1 VRAAAL
7 RQKET
12 TMRGSRKT
20 GLVGRAGWAFSLVAL
35 FLGAFTAT
43 ASAQAR
49 EFRVGSGSRMQ
60 FVSDAPL
67 ERITGVSTNVS
78 GTFNVD
84 PTNLSSARGSVQ
96 VPISSIRTGLDL
108 RDEHLHGSGWL
119 DAGRF
124 PNATLE
130 ITSVEGATALT
141 AGAVTRVT
149 IRGRFTVHGVTR
161 DVSAQAQVR
170 WIPASAELR
179 AQGITGDL
187 IRAQATF
194 TVNLPDHNVS
204 VNPLVR
210 LKVSDQIR
218 VNVTIRAVSS

>member
-1 VRAAAL
+1 MRGTWNNTTSARAMGWLAIAAAFAAVVIAP
-7 RQKET
+7 
-12 TMRGSRKT
+12 S
-20 GLVGRAGWAFSLVAL
+20 F
-35 FLGAFTAT
+35 

-49 EFRVGSGSRMQ
+49 EFRVSSGSRMQ

-78 GTFNVD
+78 GTMTIDPQNVAA
-84 PTNLSSARGSVQ
+84 SRGTVQ
-96 VPISSIRTGLDL
+96 VPITSIRTGMDL

-124 PNATLE
+124 PNASLE
-130 ITSVEGATALT
+130 ITAVEGATALT
-141 AGAVTRVT
+141 AGAVTRLT

-161 DVSAQAQVR
+161 DITAQAQVR
-170 WIPASAELR
+170 WVPASDELR
-179 AQGITGDL
+179 AQGVTGDL
-187 IRAQATF
+187 IRGQATF

-210 LKVSDQIR
+210 LKVSDTIR
-218 VNVTIRAVSS
+218 VNITIRAVSSSS

>member
-1 VRAAAL
+1 
-7 RQKET
+7 
-12 TMRGSRKT
+12 MRGSRNT
-20 GLVGRAGWAFSLVAL
+20 MLVGHARWVLSLVAM
-35 FLGAFTAT
+35 FLGL
-43 ASAQAR
+43 ASASAAGAQAR
-49 EFRVGSGSRMQ
+49 EFQIGSGSRIQ

-67 ERITGVSTNVS
+67 ERITGVSSTVS
-78 GTFNVD
+78 GTFRVD
-84 PTNLSSARGSVQ
+84 PANLSAARGSVQ
-96 VPISSIRTGLDL
+96 VPITSIRTGLDL

-124 PNATLE
+124 PNAILE

-141 AGAVTRVT
+141 AGDVTRVT

-161 DVSAQAQVR
+161 DVTAQAQVR
-170 WIPASAELR
+170 WIPASEELR

-187 IRAQATF
+187 IRAQASF
-194 TVNLPDHNVS
+194 TVNLPDHDVS

-218 VNVTIRAVSS
+218 VNVTLRAVSS